1 MKKTVLAILILFT
14 QHVTNAQTDTVSFYI
29 DGGEN
34 KVEQKNA
41 SYLRV
46 GIKEKNYWKIFDL
59 YLNEDKIRMKGFSKD
74 DSLKLK
80 DGISEYFYKSGK
92 RLARR
97 SFLNGKM
104 HGLSK
109 SWYESGQLQDSSM
122 YLNGVPI
129 GEEKGWHENGVVRHI
144 TTNDTIGNG
153 NGISLFYYTTGVLRS
168 KGEMKQEKRNGTW
181 FYYREDQ
188 SPASE
193 VIFEKDSV
201 ISFKAFNEKGVL
213 LPKVKDFEREANF
226 KGGEAA
232 WNKYMSTK
240 LGTIYQMPEPWKF
253 VGSCTVQFIIDR
265 DGNVTNVESI
275 QTTNENLSQLAI
287 GFIQQ
292 SKKWIPAIQ
301 YNLPVKAWRRQK
313 FTFKN
318 Q

>member
-1 MKKTVLAILILFT
+1 MKKTVFAIFFLFV
-14 QHVTNAQTDTVSFYI
+14 QNSSNAQTDTISFYI

-46 GIKEKNYWKIFDL
+46 GIREKSYWKIFDL
-59 YLNEDKIRMKGFSKD
+59 YLNEDKIRMKGFSSD

-80 DGISEYFYKSGK
+80 EGVSEYYYRSGK
-92 RLARR
+92 RFARR

-109 SWYESGQLQDSSM
+109 SWYEGGQLQDSAL
-122 YLNGVPI
+122 YINGVPI
-129 GEEKGWHENGVVRHI
+129 GEEKGWYENGTVRYI

-153 NGISLFYYTTGVLRS
+153 NGVSFYYYANGVLRS

-188 SPASE
+188 TPASE
-193 VIFEKDSV
+193 VSFEKDSV
-201 ISFKAFNEKGVL
+201 IAFKAFDEKGVL
-213 LPKVKDFEREANF
+213 LPKVNDFEREANF

-240 LGTIYQMPEPWKF
+240 LSAIYQMPEPWKY
-253 VGSCTVQFIIDR
+253 VGSCTIQFIIDK

-275 QTTNENLSQLAI
+275 QTTNGNLSQLAI

-292 SKKWIPAIQ
+292 SKKWTPAIQ

-313 FTFKN
+313 FTFTN